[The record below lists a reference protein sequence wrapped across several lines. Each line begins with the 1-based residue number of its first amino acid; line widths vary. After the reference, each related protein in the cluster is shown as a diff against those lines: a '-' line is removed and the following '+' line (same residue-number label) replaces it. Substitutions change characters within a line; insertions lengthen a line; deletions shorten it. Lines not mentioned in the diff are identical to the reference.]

1 MQDAIASSRSL
12 PASNAVVSTH
22 QAGTSS
28 KVGKN
33 TPKKC
38 REDDRPGL
46 GHAPK
51 MAALG
56 HFKSPAHP

>member
-28 KVGKN
+28 KVGK
-33 TPKKC
+33 KYADKIVVQMIVQ
-38 REDDRPGL
+38 G
-46 GHAPK
+46 
-51 MAALG
+51 
-56 HFKSPAHP
+56 